1 MAREIWRKSLS
12 LPMGMLSITVLLG
25 KQSLILFSVFGFP
38 FSVKKVKIVNIYSY
52 NLSRLKANLVFKMR
66 PDRPAAGG
74 EARE

>member
-1 MAREIWRKSLS
+1 
-12 LPMGMLSITVLLG
+12 MGMLSIIVSLG
-25 KQSLILFSVFGFP
+25 KQSLIPFSVSGFQ
-38 FSVKKVKIVNIYSY
+38 FSVKKVKIVNSYSY